1 VVSGATSIPRE
12 GRIEVVKTRLPYIR
26 IQKEYD
32 GVSRES
38 LGGVLRDSL
47 EAARERPAYLE
58 SSGTGEHCF
67 AFLRNGQIYSAGAIR
82 NGQFREITIKEFM
95 LAAGSVDP
103 QRIVR
108 YEADSKILHSLL
120 IIFQKKPALKLLTSL
135 VDLDQV
141 LDKIEEEGKSCIV
154 AAAQD
159 DFFAILRYEKGRVT
173 ALCHEKSEPDR
184 MDRSLR
190 DEFLVK
196 IYTLSAEKPLT
207 ISVYEDLLVKYASDA
222 RVIEPG
228 FKGNIAE
235 LFASK
240 PPILT
245 LEFKGREIGHWA
257 LDKPLFRIG
266 RTPDNDIVIDNLAVS
281 RIHAVVEEDKGKF
294 YIRDCDSLNG
304 TLVNQRRVGRALLR
318 EGDDIQIGKHRLVFQ
333 TRGRREIVVGPAPDG
348 FDQTV
353 IMRSDRRSGAPAQH
367 TPAIPLRAAPASRL
381 EETPAVA
388 ANRLTE
394 TPAAAAGPLEDTPAV
409 PVDFEPS
416 FSGGAVRP
424 APKPRLVE
432 RGGGDERVFEI
443 GDAALTLGRDETAD
457 IEVGGFLVAKK
468 HAEIAREDGH
478 VVLRHLSGIRKVT
491 VDGEPVRER
500 ILKNNDHIRIG
511 KKEFVYQE

>member
-1 VVSGATSIPRE
+1 VVSGARRASRAKE
-12 GRIEVVKTRLPYIR
+12 KEVVRTRLPYIR
-26 IQKEYD
+26 VQREYD

-38 LGGVLRDSL
+38 LGDVLRESL
-47 EAARERPAYLE
+47 DAARERPAYLE
-58 SSGTGEHCF
+58 VTGTGQHCF
-67 AFLRNGQIYSAGAIR
+67 AFLRNGQIYGAGAIR
-82 NGQFREITIKEFM
+82 NGQFTETTIKEFM
-95 LAAGSVDP
+95 LAANRADP
-103 QRIVR
+103 PRIAR
-108 YEADSKILHSLL
+108 YEVDGKILHSLL
-120 IIFQKKPALKLLTSL
+120 ILFQKKPALKLLTSL

-173 ALCHEKSEPDR
+173 ALCHEKTESAPI
-184 MDRSLR
+184 DRSLR
-190 DEFLVK
+190 EEFLVK

-228 FKGNIAE
+228 FRGNIVD
-235 LFASK
+235 LFAVK

-281 RIHAVVEEDKGKF
+281 RIHAVIEEDKGKF

-333 TRGRREIVVGPAPDG
+333 TRGVREIAIGPAPDG

-353 IMRSDRRSGAPAQH
+353 IMRADRRSSAQGQP
-367 TPAIPLRAAPASRL
+367 TPAERL
-381 EETPAVA
+381 
-388 ANRLTE
+388 
-394 TPAAAAGPLEDTPAV
+394 
-409 PVDFEPS
+409 
-416 FSGGAVRP
+416 RP
-424 APKPRLVE
+424 APAERMQATPSGALRRAPDAADLADPTPAHSEEPGRPAARPRLVE
-432 RGGGDERVFEI
+432 RSRDEERVFEI
-443 GDAALTLGRDETAD
+443 GDATLTLGSDDKAD
-457 IEVGGFLVAKK
+457 IEIGGFLVAKK

-478 VVLRHLSGIRKVT
+478 FVIRHLSGIRRVT

-511 KKEFVYQE
+511 KKEFVFQE

>member
-1 VVSGATSIPRE
+1 
-12 GRIEVVKTRLPYIR
+12 VKIRLPYTR
-26 IQKEYD
+26 IQREYD

-38 LGGVLRDSL
+38 LGDVLRESL

-58 SSGTGEHCF
+58 IIGAGQHCF
-67 AFLRNGQIYSAGAIR
+67 AFLRNGQIYGAGAIR
-82 NGQFREITIKEFM
+82 NGQFAETTIKEFM
-95 LAAGSVDP
+95 LAANRADRP
-103 QRIVR
+103 RIAR
-108 YEADSKILHSLL
+108 YEVDSKILHSLL
-120 IIFQKKPALKLLTSL
+120 ILFQKKPALKLLTSL

-173 ALCHEKSEPDR
+173 ALCHEKTESAR

-190 DEFLVK
+190 EEFLVK
-196 IYTLSAEKPLT
+196 IYTLSVEKPLT

-228 FKGNIAE
+228 FKGNIAD

-266 RTPDNDIVIDNLAVS
+266 RTPDNDVVIDNLAVS
-281 RIHAVVEEDKGKF
+281 RIHAVIEEDKGKF

-333 TRGRREIVVGPAPDG
+333 ARGAREIVIGPAPDG

-353 IMRSDRRSGAPAQH
+353 IMRADRRSPAQAQQ
-367 TPAIPLRAAPASRL
+367 TPAERMHATPPGAIHPAPGAADRADP
-381 EETPAVA
+381 TPAHFEEPG
-388 ANRLTE
+388 R
-394 TPAAAAGPLEDTPAV
+394 PAA
-409 PVDFEPS
+409 
-416 FSGGAVRP
+416 R
-424 APKPRLVE
+424 PRLVE
-432 RGGGDERVFEI
+432 RGRDEERVFEI
-443 GDAALTLGRDETAD
+443 GDAKLTLGRDDKAD
-457 IEVGGFLVAKK
+457 IEIGGFLVARQ
-468 HAEIAREDGH
+468 HAEITREGGH
-478 VVLRHLSGIRKVT
+478 FVIRHLSGIRRVT
-491 VDGEPVRER
+491 VDGEPVKER

-511 KKEFVYQE
+511 KKEFVFQE

>member
-1 VVSGATSIPRE
+1 MR
-12 GRIEVVKTRLPYIR
+12 TRLPYTR
-26 IQKEYD
+26 IQREYD

-38 LGGVLRDSL
+38 LGNVLRESL
-47 EAARERPAYLE
+47 DAARERPAYLE
-58 SSGTGEHCF
+58 VTGAGRHCF
-67 AFLRNGQIYSAGAIR
+67 AFLRNGQLYGAGAIR
-82 NGQFREITIKEFM
+82 NGQFTETTIKEFM
-95 LAAGSVDP
+95 LAANRADP
-103 QRIVR
+103 PADPPRIAR
-108 YEADSKILHSLL
+108 YEVDSKILHSLL
-120 IIFQKKPALKLLTSL
+120 ILFQKKPALKLLTSL

-173 ALCHEKSEPDR
+173 ALCHEKTEPAS
-184 MDRSLR
+184 MNRSLR
-190 DEFLVK
+190 EEFLVK
-196 IYTLSAEKPLT
+196 IYTLSVEKPLT

-228 FKGNIAE
+228 FKGNIVD

-281 RIHAVVEEDKGKF
+281 RIHAVIEEDKGKF

-333 TRGRREIVVGPAPDG
+333 TRGTREIVIGPAPDG

-353 IMRSDRRSGAPAQH
+353 IMRADVRGAAPAQQAPVPQPGQAPVDRMQSTPVDRMDEGPAARSAGP
-367 TPAIPLRAAPASRL
+367 TPAL
-381 EETPAVA
+381 
-388 ANRLTE
+388 
-394 TPAAAAGPLEDTPAV
+394 AGDTGRSAT
-409 PVDFEPS
+409 
-416 FSGGAVRP
+416 R
-424 APKPRLVE
+424 PRLVE
-432 RGGGDERVFEI
+432 RGRDEERVFEI
-443 GDAALTLGRDETAD
+443 GDATLTLGRDDKAD
-457 IEVGGFLVAKK
+457 IEIGGLLVAKK

-478 VVLRHLSGIRKVT
+478 FVIRHLSGIRRVT

-511 KKEFVYQE
+511 KKEFVFQE